1 MNKER
6 RKKIQAIISRIEQLR
21 DDAIEIQDEEQES
34 LDNLPE
40 SLQDSEQAERMESSI
55 LGIEEAVECLV
66 NAVDELEGVCDG

>member
-1 MNKER
+1 MNRNR
-6 RKKIQAIISRIEQLR
+6 RKQIRDIVTRIEQLR

-55 LGIEEAVECLV
+55 LGIEEAVECLTS
-66 NAVDELEGVCDG
+66 AIDELEGACNE